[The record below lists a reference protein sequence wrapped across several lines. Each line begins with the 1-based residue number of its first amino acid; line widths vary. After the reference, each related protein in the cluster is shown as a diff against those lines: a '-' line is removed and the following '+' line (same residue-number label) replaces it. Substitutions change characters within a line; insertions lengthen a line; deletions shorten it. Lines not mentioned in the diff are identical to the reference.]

1 MPTDRKSLG
10 KALLVTG
17 SIAFAAIFL
26 IPSLVVLL
34 LAIACYSLG
43 VKLRYAEELDQFFTP
58 PSIAPLDRE
67 SDGLRTGYWIGLAK
81 VGPY

>member
-1 MPTDRKSLG
+1 MPTDKKSLG
-10 KALLVTG
+10 GVLLVTG
-17 SIAFAAIFL
+17 SIAFAGIFF
-26 IPSLVVLL
+26 IPNLVVLL
-34 LAIACYSLG
+34 LAITCYSLG

-67 SDGLRTGYWIGLAK
+67 SDGLRAGYWIGLAK